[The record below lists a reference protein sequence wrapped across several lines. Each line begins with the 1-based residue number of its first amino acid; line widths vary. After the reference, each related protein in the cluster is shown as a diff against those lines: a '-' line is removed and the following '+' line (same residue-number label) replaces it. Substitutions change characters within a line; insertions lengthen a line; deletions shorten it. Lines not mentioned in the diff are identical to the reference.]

1 MESTIGVTC
10 SGIMAHVAV
19 IKVSPEQRRALE
31 RIVARPSEAAGLVR
45 RARVILLS
53 ASGVSGA
60 EIALRLDLSPEA
72 VSRSRTRFRS
82 EGVEGFVNPITA
94 AQNPARYPP
103 QARF

>member
-19 IKVSPEQRRALE
+19 IKVSIEERRALE
-31 RIVARPSEAAGLVR
+31 RVVARPSEAAGLVR

-60 EIALRLDLSPEA
+60 EIALRLGALRGGMSFVDIDGGGAQVREA
-72 VSRSRTRFRS
+72 TL
-82 EGVEGFVNPITA
+82 GFGQVATIEVGD
-94 AQNPARYPP
+94 R
-103 QARF
+103 R